1 MMRASMIRSGMS
13 CASSSSPELLSSSL
27 SVLLAARSMTMSL
40 SSDSAKLSAFAA
52 ATLVRY
58 IAE

>member
-27 SVLLAARSMTMSL
+27 LVLVLPAMIGAEQ
-40 SSDSAKLSAFAA
+40 SSISALV
-52 ATLVRY
+52 ATTLLRGT
-58 IAE
+58 AT